1 MKRIFI
7 RLPALAIVWAASVL
21 LSCSEQK
28 ENADSAYTGK
38 VEMALG
44 TNESLPVGAKVA
56 VYAFKHDGSGR
67 YCYSRAVAEDWDG
80 TGISTLYLPEG
91 EYKFH
96 YSCCDKSGLAL
107 DPTPDVSTEIEM
119 LGYRTLDSENSG
131 ECLPCS
137 ELFLPKADSKPDSV
151 YKIGSVPTKV
161 KMELERVVSRVDVVL
176 KQGRRNGTE
185 YVPVPFPSG
194 STALDQIGSIRL
206 KVSGAG
212 QRVCGTGTSGSA
224 IHSGTFDTEDCVSVS
239 PEGFVLL
246 KGPMILPPP
255 GDGEVTVDVWA
266 LPETRAAQ
274 EIPAGTFRSRLPK
287 NTRLELTLW
296 LSSSGPSTEV
306 TVDVA
311 VDLKPLVRFEEGEIG
326 IWD

>member
-7 RLPALAIVWAASVL
+7 RLPAMAIIWAASGL

-28 ENADSAYTGK
+28 QKEEAHPANTGK
-38 VEMALG
+38 IEVALG
-44 TNESLPVGAKVA
+44 TKVSLPAGGKVA
-56 VYAFKHDGSGR
+56 VYAFKNDGSGK
-67 YCYSRAVAEDWDG
+67 YCYSRTVAEDWDG
-80 TGISTLYLPEG
+80 TGTSTLYLPEG

-107 DPTPDVSTEIEM
+107 DPTPDELIEIEM

-137 ELFLPKADSKPDSV
+137 ELFLPKVDSKPDSV
-151 YKIGSVPTKV
+151 YKIGSIPTKV
-161 KMELERVVSRVDVVL
+161 KVELERVISRVDVVL
-176 KQGRRNGTE
+176 KQGRLVDNE

-224 IHSGTFDTEDCVSVS
+224 VHSGMLDAEDCVSVS

-246 KGPMILPPP
+246 KGLMILPPP
-255 GDGEVTVDVWA
+255 SDGEVTVDVWT
-266 LPETRAAQ
+266 LPATRAAQ
-274 EIPAGTFRSRLPK
+274 EISAGTFRSRLPK

-296 LSSSGPSTEV
+296 LISSADVG
-306 TVDVA
+306 VDVT
-311 VDLKPLVRFEEGEIG
+311 VDLKPLVRFEEGETG

>member
-1 MKRIFI
+1 MKRILI
-7 RLPALAIVWAASVL
+7 RLPALAILWAAGGL
-21 LSCSEQK
+21 LSCAEQK
-28 ENADSAYTGK
+28 EKALPANTGK
-38 VEMALG
+38 VELALG
-44 TNESLPVGAKVA
+44 TNESLPAGAKVA
-56 VYAFKHDGSGR
+56 VYAFKHDDSGR
-67 YCYSRAVAEDWDG
+67 YSYSRAIAEDWDG
-80 TGISTLYLPEG
+80 TGTSTLYLPEG

-96 YSCCDKSGLAL
+96 YSCCDKSGLEL
-107 DPTPDVSTEIEM
+107 DPVPNETTEIEM
-119 LGYRTLDSENSG
+119 LGYRTLMSQNGDG
-131 ECLPCS
+131 CLPCS
-137 ELFLPKADSKPDSV
+137 ELFLPKVDSKPDSV

-176 KQGRRNGTE
+176 KQGRLVDKE

-224 IHSGTFDTEDCVSVS
+224 VHSGMLDAEDCVSVS

-246 KGPMILPPP
+246 KGLMILPPP
-255 GDGEVTVDVWA
+255 SDGEVTVDVWA
-266 LPETRAAQ
+266 LPATRVAQ
-274 EIPAGTFRSRLPK
+274 EISAGTFRSRLPK

-296 LSSSGPSTEV
+296 LISSADVG
-306 TVDVA
+306 VDVT
-311 VDLKPLVRFEEGEIG
+311 VDLKPLVRFEEGETG